1 LTGFSKKIGTRPKDI
16 WKTIT
21 TLTAVSHKLKD
32 IELDLT
38 DNAVTQKLVK
48 DEDIN
53 HRLHHASI
61 ALGAEELQL
70 FVTMFTEFFQV
81 IEGETNLQDY
91 DKYSALRDVLSH
103 TVLDP
108 NRAMKWVNHNYRHP
122 DHFEFISFCTRSIY
136 PY

>member
-1 LTGFSKKIGTRPKDI
+1 VESKKKEVLEKANQRAKRLTDIMTFKREKRVTYHLTGFMKKIRVKPKDK

-38 DNAVTQKLVK
+38 DDAIAQKIVK
-48 DEDIN
+48 DEDVN

-61 ALGAEELQL
+61 ALGAEELQI

-81 IEGETNLQDY
+81 IEVEEVPLLPEQ
-91 DKYSALRDVLSH
+91 
-103 TVLDP
+103 
-108 NRAMKWVNHNYRHP
+108 
-122 DHFEFISFCTRSIY
+122 
-136 PY
+136 